1 MLSACLR
8 KLDPLG
14 YRRRIE
20 RALALHLRGEVR
32 RDGLELVRWCNRLEV
47 QWRARDIHPWDSD
60 LPVDRRA
67 NLFVEQSME
76 DTEAAIFRLFEAFP
90 QVDVIDIRVL
100 GPTAESLMIAGTV
113 CRADLDISHSMPSVR
128 MRLRR
133 LGVSYHFAESLLSP
147 VDSHAD
153 RFS

>member
-1 MLSACLR
+1 
-8 KLDPLG
+8 
-14 YRRRIE
+14 
-20 RALALHLRGEVR
+20 
-32 RDGLELVRWCNRLEV
+32 
-47 QWRARDIHPWDSD
+47 
-60 LPVDRRA
+60 VDRKA

-76 DTEAAIFRLFEAFP
+76 GTEAAIFRLFVFRLFEAFP

-113 CRADLDISHSMPSVR
+113 CRADLDTSHSMPSVR

>member
-1 MLSACLR
+1 MLRACLR
-8 KLDPLG
+8 KLDPLRH
-14 YRRRIE
+14 RRRVE

-47 QWRARDIHPWDSD
+47 QWRARDIHPWDRD
-60 LPVDRRA
+60 LPVDRKA

-76 DTEAAIFRLFEAFP
+76 DTETAIFRLFEAFP

-113 CRADLDISHSMPSVR
+113 CRADLDSSHSTPSVR

-133 LGVSYHFAESLLSP
+133 LGVSYNFAESLLSP
-147 VDSHAD
+147 VDSYAD

>member
-1 MLSACLR
+1 
-8 KLDPLG
+8 
-14 YRRRIE
+14 
-20 RALALHLRGEVR
+20 
-32 RDGLELVRWCNRLEV
+32 
-47 QWRARDIHPWDSD
+47 
-60 LPVDRRA
+60 
-67 NLFVEQSME
+67 ME

-100 GPTAESLMIAGTV
+100 GPTAESLMFAGKV
-113 CRADLDISHSMPSVR
+113 CRADLDTSHSMRSVR